1 MKLAYENGCLG
12 PKFSIHAA
20 KYVQNAWI
28 WEINLYLFEMAM
40 QLFSPAEINVIVEKD
55 NLPHLSKYKQLN
67 ARMLLCQCVSH
78 SVILW
83 PLWDITP
90 SLWAETEWTGH
101 FLRQTN
107 CPLLSYNSHARVWLM
122 LQKESNLHFPPPFF
136 CIMKQWV
143 CCQSVSHSTSEAKDS
158 VRERQINMS
167 PKEFVCESCA
177 FVCVFVIVRVR
188 RRWWSE
194 ASLFALLI
202 QSSKEWAD
210 VTPTQGQRQCGET
223 PSTVAPVKQVNMCGQ

>member
-83 PLWDITP
+83 PL
-90 SLWAETEWTGH
+90 
-101 FLRQTN
+101 
-107 CPLLSYNSHARVWLM
+107 
-122 LQKESNLHFPPPFF
+122 
-136 CIMKQWV
+136 
-143 CCQSVSHSTSEAKDS
+143 
-158 VRERQINMS
+158 
-167 PKEFVCESCA
+167 
-177 FVCVFVIVRVR
+177 
-188 RRWWSE
+188 
-194 ASLFALLI
+194 
-202 QSSKEWAD
+202 
-210 VTPTQGQRQCGET
+210 
-223 PSTVAPVKQVNMCGQ
+223 